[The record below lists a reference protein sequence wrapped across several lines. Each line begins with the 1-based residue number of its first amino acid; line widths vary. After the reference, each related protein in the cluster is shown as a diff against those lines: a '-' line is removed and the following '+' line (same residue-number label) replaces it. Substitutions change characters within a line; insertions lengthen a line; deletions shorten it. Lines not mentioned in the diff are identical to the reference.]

1 VDDALGTIKCDDA
14 KVCHAELIHSPNVT
28 IDIEQPAFKSPQH
41 VTWIKL
47 EVESQKQKH
56 QAHLQLTSN
65 FHIRYPFPLHVVGDV
80 WTTVELPLPQLIFGT
95 YQLDGEDLKRTWH
108 DNNISRQDSPLAIP
122 IAIAA
127 GNHHDY
133 PWVVGITVMC
143 CLLGVATML
152 YDIVQVS
159 QWD

>member
-1 VDDALGTIKCDDA
+1 
-14 KVCHAELIHSPNVT
+14 
-28 IDIEQPAFKSPQH
+28 
-41 VTWIKL
+41 
-47 EVESQKQKH
+47 
-56 QAHLQLTSN
+56 
-65 FHIRYPFPLHVVGDV
+65 
-80 WTTVELPLPQLIFGT
+80 LPQLSFGI

-108 DNNISRQDSPLAIP
+108 ANSQRSDDPLAIP